1 MKDLRKEKFSLL
13 FFHFELISPD
23 PLQASMNFVKIL
35 PKFDVLPRNMEDEK
49 ITSNVLSRMLN

>member
-1 MKDLRKEKFSLL
+1 M
-13 FFHFELISPD
+13 SPD

-49 ITSNVLSRMLN
+49 ITSNVLIRMLN

>member
-1 MKDLRKEKFSLL
+1 M
-13 FFHFELISPD
+13 SPD

-49 ITSNVLSRMLN
+49 NHVKCTNQDAKLKYDI